1 MVNEKISPRNIRF
14 LNAAIAGCLLLMAF
28 AAPLSIAA
36 TQASWAF
43 GLLFWM
49 IRSVVSRD
57 TGWRPQAIDLAIFAF
72 TGLTILSSFFSY
84 ERAESLHKLV
94 AVSLLTIVYLV
105 SQNIRKVATARR
117 MVALMLIAGMVTVVW
132 TLGLLATGKNLKIIH
147 LTADS
152 PLRTATPHPIS
163 EGDTLLSVNG
173 TSVAS
178 PEAVSAALAKS
189 SGDKITLQVYHFE
202 WVFDTTV
209 PAEPVASGDLGI
221 TEWSRGRDTRAQGFF
236 GHYTTYSEVLQLL
249 LSIAIGLMLSSPGGW
264 LDRWRLLFG
273 VTACLYAVAL
283 FLTVTRASWGGAIV
297 SAGVM
302 TLIAARKK
310 TLLLIVPLAV
320 ILGAAGVYYLSQKR
334 NVGVIDTS
342 DASTTWRTTVW
353 REAVGVLTASPRH
366 MLVGVGMESI
376 KTHWPDWHMF
386 DNGNLPLGHLH
397 SDYLEIAFE
406 RGIPTLI
413 AWLAWMA
420 IYLSMLWRGLRKG
433 DLSWPEKGLLLGAL
447 GGTIGFLTAGT
458 VHYNW
463 GDSEVAELFFMLMG
477 LSLAVLRN
485 IPSPE
490 TAAA

>member
-1 MVNEKISPRNIRF
+1 MVNEKTGPRNIRF
-14 LNAAIAGCLLLMAF
+14 LNTAIAGCLLVMAF

-43 GLLFWM
+43 GLLFWI
-49 IRSVVSRD
+49 IRSLVSRN

-105 SQNIRKVATARR
+105 SQNIRQLTSVRR
-117 MVALMLIAGMVTVVW
+117 MVALMLIAGAVSAVW
-132 TLGLLATGKNLKIIH
+132 TLGILAAGKNLRIIR

-152 PLRTATPHPIS
+152 PLRTATPHAVS

-178 PEAVSAALAKS
+178 PDAVSAALANN
-189 SGDKITLQVYHFE
+189 SGDDVRLQVYHFE

-209 PAEPVASGDLGI
+209 PAESVVNRDLGI

-249 LSIAIGLMLSSPGGW
+249 LSVAVGLMLTSPGNW
-264 LDRWRLLFG
+264 LNRWRLLFG
-273 VTACLYAVAL
+273 ITACLYVVAL
-283 FLTVTRASWGGAIV
+283 FLTVTRASWAGAIV

-310 TLLLIVPLAV
+310 TLLFIIPLTV
-320 ILGAAGVYYLSQKR
+320 ILGAAGVYYLGQKR
-334 NVGVIDTS
+334 NVGMIDTG

-376 KTHWPDWHMF
+376 KIHWPDWHMF
-386 DNGNLPLGHLH
+386 ENGNLPLGHLH

-413 AWLAWMA
+413 AWLAWIS
-420 IYLSMLWRGLRKG
+420 IYLSMLWRGLHRG
-433 DLSWPEKGLLLGAL
+433 DLDWPERGLLLGAL
-447 GGTIGFLTAGT
+447 GGTLGFLTAGT

-485 IPSPE
+485 IPTTD

>member
-1 MVNEKISPRNIRF
+1 
-14 LNAAIAGCLLLMAF
+14 
-28 AAPLSIAA
+28 
-36 TQASWAF
+36 
-43 GLLFWM
+43 
-49 IRSVVSRD
+49 
-57 TGWRPQAIDLAIFAF
+57 
-72 TGLTILSSFFSY
+72 
-84 ERAESLHKLV
+84 
-94 AVSLLTIVYLV
+94 
-105 SQNIRKVATARR
+105 
-117 MVALMLIAGMVTVVW
+117 MLIAGAVSVVW
-132 TLGLLATGKNLKIIH
+132 TLGLVATGKNLKIIH

-353 REAVGVLTASPRH
+353 REAIGVLTASPRH

-420 IYLSMLWRGLRKG
+420 IYLSMLWRGLRKD
-433 DLSWPEKGLLLGAL
+433 DLCWPEKGLLLGAL